1 MVANGDDKRRFRCA
15 LKIEVIY
22 VVILIAFTVYMLL
35 DTFVI
40 TQKLVVVDTSQTSAK
55 TFDVTGSS
63 SGNNNISSGNTSS
76 GSTSD
81 SSGTVTSTATT
92 YEDDN
97 IKITITDYRENDT
110 DIHVADITVSS
121 SEYLKTAFAE
131 SAYGRNVTEKTSDI
145 AESVNAI
152 LAINGDFY
160 GAQESGY
167 VIRNGV
173 IYRSTAKSGNEDL
186 VIYADGSFEIINED
200 DVTAEELL
208 TKGAQN
214 VLAFGP
220 ALVEDG
226 KVSVTENEEVGK
238 AMASN
243 PRTTIGIIDENHY
256 VFVVADGR
264 TSQNEG
270 LSLYE
275 LAEFMESL
283 GVRTAYNLDGG
294 GSSTMYFNGQI
305 INKPTTNGNSI
316 KERSVS
322 DIVYIGY

>member
-1 MVANGDDKRRFRCA
+1 MVNGR
-15 LKIEVIY
+15 KIGEGVYVI
-22 VVILIAFTVYMLL
+22 VLVIFTVYMLL

-40 TQKLVVVDTSQTSAK
+40 TKKLAVVSNQSRSV
-55 TFDVTGSS
+55 SS
-63 SGNNNISSGNTSS
+63 S
-76 GSTSD
+76 SD
-81 SSGTVTSTATT
+81 SSVSNSSGKSGSVTKSSTA

-97 IKITITDYRENDT
+97 IKIALIDYRENDT
-110 DIHVADITVSS
+110 DIHLADVKVSS
-121 SEYLKTAFAE
+121 SEYLKTAFAQ
-131 SAYGRNVTEKTSDI
+131 SSYGRNVTEKTSDI

-152 LAINGDFY
+152 LAINGDYY

-173 IYRSTAKSGNEDL
+173 IYRETAKSGNEDL
-186 VIYADGSFEIINED
+186 VIYGDGSFEIIDED
-200 DVTAEELL
+200 DITAEELL
-208 TKGAQN
+208 EKGAQN

-226 KVSVTENEEVGK
+226 SVSVTEDEEVGK

-243 PRTTIGIIDENHY
+243 PRTAIGIIDENHY

-264 TSQNEG
+264 TSDNEG

-283 GVRTAYNLDGG
+283 GVQTAYNLDGG

-305 INKPTTNGNSI
+305 INKPTTNGSSI

>member
-1 MVANGDDKRRFRCA
+1 MVNGR
-15 LKIEVIY
+15 KIGEGVNVI
-22 VVILIAFTVYMLL
+22 VLVIFTVYMLL

-40 TQKLVVVDTSQTSAK
+40 TKKLAVVSNQSRSV
-55 TFDVTGSS
+55 SS
-63 SGNNNISSGNTSS
+63 S
-76 GSTSD
+76 SD
-81 SSGTVTSTATT
+81 SSVSNSSGKSGSVTKSSTA

-97 IKITITDYRENDT
+97 IKIALIDYRENDT
-110 DIHVADITVSS
+110 DIHMADVKVSS
-121 SEYLKTAFAE
+121 SEYLKTAFAQ
-131 SAYGRNVTEKTSDI
+131 SSYGRNVTEKTSDI

-152 LAINGDFY
+152 LAINGDYY

-173 IYRSTAKSGNEDL
+173 IYRETAKSGNEDL
-186 VIYADGSFEIINED
+186 VIYGDGSFEIIDED
-200 DVTAEELL
+200 DITAEELL
-208 TKGAQN
+208 EKGAQN

-226 KVSVTENEEVGK
+226 SVSVTEDEEVGK

-243 PRTTIGIIDENHY
+243 PRTAIGIIDENHY

-264 TSQNEG
+264 TSDNEG

-283 GVRTAYNLDGG
+283 GVQTAYNLDGG

-305 INKPTTNGNSI
+305 INKPTTNGSSI

>member
-1 MVANGDDKRRFRCA
+1 MVNGR
-15 LKIEVIY
+15 KIGEGVYVI
-22 VVILIAFTVYMLL
+22 VLVIFTVYMLL

-40 TQKLVVVDTSQTSAK
+40 TKKLAVVSNQSRSV
-55 TFDVTGSS
+55 SS
-63 SGNNNISSGNTSS
+63 SFDSSVSNSSGKS
-76 GSTSD
+76 GS
-81 SSGTVTSTATT
+81 VTKSSTA
-92 YEDDN
+92 YEDYN
-97 IKITITDYRENDT
+97 IKIALIDYRENDT
-110 DIHVADITVSS
+110 DIHMADVKVSS
-121 SEYLKTAFAE
+121 SEYLKTAFAQ
-131 SAYGRNVTEKTSDI
+131 SSYGRNVTEKTSDI

-152 LAINGDFY
+152 LAINGDYY

-173 IYRSTAKSGNEDL
+173 IYRETAKSGNEDL
-186 VIYADGSFEIINED
+186 VIYGDGSFEIIDED
-200 DVTAEELL
+200 DITAEELL
-208 TKGAQN
+208 EKGAQN

-226 KVSVTENEEVGK
+226 SVSVTEDEEVGK

-243 PRTTIGIIDENHY
+243 PRTAIGIIDENHY

-264 TSQNEG
+264 TSDNEG

-283 GVRTAYNLDGG
+283 GVQTAYNLDGG

-305 INKPTTNGNSI
+305 INKPTTNGSSI

>member
-1 MVANGDDKRRFRCA
+1 MVNGR
-15 LKIEVIY
+15 KIGEGVYVI
-22 VVILIAFTVYMLL
+22 VLVIFTVYMLL

-40 TQKLVVVDTSQTSAK
+40 TKKLAVVSNQSRSV
-55 TFDVTGSS
+55 SS
-63 SGNNNISSGNTSS
+63 S
-76 GSTSD
+76 SD
-81 SSGTVTSTATT
+81 SSVSNSSGKSGSVTKSSTA

-97 IKITITDYRENDT
+97 IKIALIDYRENDT
-110 DIHVADITVSS
+110 DIHMADVKVSS
-121 SEYLKTAFAE
+121 SEYLKTAFAQ
-131 SAYGRNVTEKTSDI
+131 SSYGRNVTEKTSDI

-152 LAINGDFY
+152 LAINGDYY

-173 IYRSTAKSGNEDL
+173 IYRETAKSGNEDL
-186 VIYADGSFEIINED
+186 VIYGDGSFEIIDED
-200 DVTAEELL
+200 DITAEELL
-208 TKGAQN
+208 EKGAQN

-226 KVSVTENEEVGK
+226 SVSVTEDEEVGK

-243 PRTTIGIIDENHY
+243 PRTVIGIIDENHY

-264 TSQNEG
+264 TSDNEG

-283 GVRTAYNLDGG
+283 GVQTAYNLDGG

-305 INKPTTNGNSI
+305 INKPTTNGSSI